1 VLLGLGIVSVFAMG
15 AAMVGD
21 YAAPSER
28 GLAMGMLTTAM
39 GLGFALGPLLGG
51 VLAELFGT
59 SQSLLVMALL
69 SLLAA
74 AFAWFTLVDVG
85 VSRGVRAANPF
96 ANLRVLAT
104 DRLILLAAIA
114 NLLISP
120 VFNGVIVNFVPIQA
134 GALGFSAMLIGG
146 LFALRALASSLTRLP
161 TGVISTPRWSYRVML
176 VAVALAGVAVILIAN
191 ATDYVGLSLAL
202 IAEGISFGDLSHRRA
217 GVRHAVRRAARARR
231 RVGGVQHGGRS
242 QHGAQSVSAG
252 RRGGL
257 AGAGDHVFYG
267 MGVDFV
273 GRGAVAGG
281 GIPACVGRTEHRRG
295 LAAASATGAW
305 MMATSTTAP
314 RTTARLMQHD
324 DDYAR
329 MRHLLLDT
337 VPITPIG
344 FNWDMRR
351 LDGKRFYNADLA
363 ANRLLQRPVQ
373 LWEAGEGRLAGYV
386 VCRGAGGRT
395 SASTPRLSLPRSGDG
410 GVGGSKSGGRPRRA
424 GGARELEIYVYEYD
438 ALRQQI
444 FTARGYEKL
453 SYGGMCRHMRLGAQP
468 LPVPEVADGYT
479 LRTTDPADLDD
490 CQRIADLLNA
500 AFGRDFHNA
509 QEYQHFAQYAPC
521 FRRDLDLVMVA
532 PDGSFAAYIGVPYD
546 DANRRG
552 IFEPV
557 CTHPDHQRKGL
568 ARALLLEGLHRLRA
582 IGALDATV
590 DTGDAVAANAFYTA
604 MGFTEA
610 YRGYA
615 WRKVW

>member
-1 VLLGLGIVSVFAMG
+1 
-15 AAMVGD
+15 
-21 YAAPSER
+21 
-28 GLAMGMLTTAM
+28 
-39 GLGFALGPLLGG
+39 
-51 VLAELFGT
+51 
-59 SQSLLVMALL
+59 
-69 SLLAA
+69 
-74 AFAWFTLVDVG
+74 
-85 VSRGVRAANPF
+85 
-96 ANLRVLAT
+96 
-104 DRLILLAAIA
+104 
-114 NLLISP
+114 
-120 VFNGVIVNFVPIQA
+120 
-134 GALGFSAMLIGG
+134 
-146 LFALRALASSLTRLP
+146 
-161 TGVISTPRWSYRVML
+161 
-176 VAVALAGVAVILIAN
+176 
-191 ATDYVGLSLAL
+191 
-202 IAEGISFGDLSHRRA
+202 
-217 GVRHAVRRAARARR
+217 
-231 RVGGVQHGGRS
+231 
-242 QHGAQSVSAG
+242 
-252 RRGGL
+252 
-257 AGAGDHVFYG
+257 
-267 MGVDFV
+267 
-273 GRGAVAGG
+273 
-281 GIPACVGRTEHRRG
+281 
-295 LAAASATGAW
+295 
-305 MMATSTTAP
+305 MATSTTTP
-314 RTTARLMQHD
+314 RITARLMQQD
-324 DDYAR
+324 DDYTQ

-373 LWEAGEGRLAGYV
+373 LWEAGDGRLAGYV
-386 VCRGAGGRT
+386 V
-395 SASTPRLSLPRSGDG
+395 SESPGDAHLQ
-410 GVGGSKSGGRPRRA
+410 VHPDFRYLEVEMVAWAEANLAVVPQA

-568 ARALLLEGLHRLRA
+568 ARALMFEGLHRLRA